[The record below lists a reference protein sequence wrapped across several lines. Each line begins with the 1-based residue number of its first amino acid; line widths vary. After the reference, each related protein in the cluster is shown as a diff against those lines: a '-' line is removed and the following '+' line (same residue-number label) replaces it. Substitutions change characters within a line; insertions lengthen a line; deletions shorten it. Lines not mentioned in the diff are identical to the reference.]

1 MSKLIVIRGNSGSGK
16 STLASLMLSKIENA
30 TLIEQDY
37 YIKYTP
43 ATKTTEQELK
53 RKARI
58 FDDIKSAL
66 VRYDTVIVEG
76 VFDSRRY
83 TDSFSDLIDFHP
95 TDNHFYYLDIPFAE
109 TLRRHQGREK
119 RDKFGENEMTQWY
132 AQHDQFG
139 YSFEMV
145 FDERDTIEEV
155 IERMSISSGVKADE
169 LKTA

>member
-16 STLASLMLSKIENA
+16 STLASLILSKIENA

-43 ATKTTEQELK
+43 AAKTTEQELK
-53 RKARI
+53 RRARI

-66 VRYDTVIVEG
+66 DRYDTVLVEG

-83 TDSFSDLIDFHP
+83 TDNFTDLLDFHP
-95 TDNHFYYLDIPFAE
+95 TDNHFYYLDIPFTE

-119 RDKFGENEMTQWY
+119 RDKFGESEMTNWY
-132 AQHDQFG
+132 APHDQFG

-145 FDERDTIEEV
+145 FDERNTIGE
-155 IERMSISSGVKADE
+155 IIDRIATSSGVKVDR
-169 LKTA
+169 LKSA